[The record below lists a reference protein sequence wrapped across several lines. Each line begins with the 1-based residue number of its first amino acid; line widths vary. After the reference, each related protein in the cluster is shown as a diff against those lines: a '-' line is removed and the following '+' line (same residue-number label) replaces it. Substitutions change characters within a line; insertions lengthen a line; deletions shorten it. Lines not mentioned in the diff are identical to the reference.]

1 MIFYFKLVY
10 YVIFLILIVL
20 GEIDAVVTSAGN
32 LHLPIPMAFT
42 SSSLLKVLDLKPV
55 SS

>member
-1 MIFYFKLVY
+1 MIFYFRLVY

-20 GEIDAVVTSAGN
+20 GEVDAVVTCAGK

-42 SSSLLKVLDLKPV
+42 SSSPLKVLDLKSV